1 MCSFPMANPAV
12 AESAG
17 SVRPGVRAA
26 ARALGYGLMGLGLG
40 ALVLALL
47 QLLVGRRLVEQR
59 QQQLGADVASKV
71 LLAEVALERFTP
83 AALAEIGGLRLAVGA
98 DPEPVASRRDP
109 GGGLLS
115 SGGPDPLLRRQALDL
130 QRQLCLRL
138 GPCPM
143 VRPARQ
149 GPRGVWVR
157 MASLSE
163 GGPPDATPLETVWLF
178 ASLPPLPGW
187 PPDPLLLGL
196 ALGSGGLG
204 AGLVYLALEVQRPL
218 RRLEQALAEVRSD
231 QLGTL
236 PLPAGG
242 SAAVRSLTARFNG
255 MVERLERS
263 GRERATMLAG
273 IAHDLR
279 SPITRLRLRLDLA
292 ASAHGLTEADRH
304 RSDADLNALQRI
316 TQQFLLFAGAEQAET
331 PLPVPLHDLL
341 AEMAALAGTVPLV
354 LDLQPLER
362 RVRPT
367 ALARAVGNLLE
378 NALQYG
384 TPPLRLTLHAAPPD
398 PHGFVIEVWDGG
410 AGIPVEAW
418 PRALEPFQRLD
429 AARGGQGHC
438 GLGLAIAD
446 RIARQHGGDLR
457 RLEAAAGFGVALTGR
472 SLPSPAL
479 GLPPLALGD

>member
-1 MCSFPMANPAV
+1 MA
-12 AESAG
+12 
-17 SVRPGVRAA
+17 
-26 ARALGYGLMGLGLG
+26 LGLG

-59 QQQLGADVASKV
+59 QQQLGADVATKV

-98 DPEPVASRRDP
+98 DPEPLASRRDP
-109 GGGLLS
+109 GGVLLS
-115 SGGPDPLLRRQALDL
+115 TGGPDPLLRRQALDL

-143 VRPARQ
+143 VRPAGQ

-163 GGPPDATPLETVWLF
+163 GGPPEATPLETVWLF
-178 ASLPPLPGW
+178 APLPPLPGW

-196 ALGSGGLG
+196 ALASGGLG

-218 RRLEQALAEVRSD
+218 GRLEQALAEVRFD

-263 GRERATMLAG
+263 GSERATMLAG

-279 SPITRLRLRLDLA
+279 SPLTRLRLRLDLA
-292 ASAHGLTEADRH
+292 PSAHGLTEADRNC
-304 RSDADLNALQRI
+304 STADLNALERI
-316 TQQFLLFAGAEQAET
+316 TRQFLLFAGAGQGEPAV
-331 PLPVPLHDLL
+331 LVPLHGLL
-341 AEMAALAGTVPLV
+341 AEVAALAGDVPLV

-362 RVRPT
+362 RLRPT
-367 ALARAVGNLLE
+367 ALARAVANLLE

-384 TPPLRLTLHAAPPD
+384 TPPLRLVLRPAAPE
-398 PHGFVIEVWDGG
+398 PHGYVIEVWDRG
-410 AGIPVEAW
+410 AGISAAAW
-418 PRALEPFQRLD
+418 PMALEPFQRLD

-457 RLEAAAGFGVALTGR
+457 RLEGGGNFGVALTGR
-472 SLPSPAL
+472 SLPSPAPGQPLPTL
-479 GLPPLALGD
+479 GG

>member
-1 MCSFPMANPAV
+1 MANPAV
-12 AESAG
+12 AESVG

-26 ARALGYGLMGLGLG
+26 ARALGYGLMALGLG

-59 QQQLGADVASKV
+59 QQQLGADVATKV

-98 DPEPVASRRDP
+98 DPEPLASRRDP
-109 GGGLLS
+109 GGVLLS
-115 SGGPDPLLRRQALDL
+115 TGGPDPLLRRQALDL

-143 VRPARQ
+143 VRPAGQ

-163 GGPPDATPLETVWLF
+163 SGPPEATPLETVWLF
-178 ASLPPLPGW
+178 APLPPLPGW

-196 ALGSGGLG
+196 ALASGGLG

-218 RRLEQALAEVRSD
+218 GRLEQALAEVRFD
-231 QLGTL
+231 QLSTL
-236 PLPAGG
+236 PVPAGG

-316 TQQFLLFAGAEQAET
+316 TQQFLLFAGAEQAEP

-341 AEMAALAGTVPLV
+341 AEVAALAGTVPLV

-367 ALARAVGNLLE
+367 ALARAVANLLE

-384 TPPLRLTLHAAPPD
+384 MPPLRLALHAAAPD

-446 RIARQHGGDLR
+446 RIALQHGGDLR

>member
-1 MCSFPMANPAV
+1 LLA
-12 AESAG
+12 
-17 SVRPGVRAA
+17 
-26 ARALGYGLMGLGLG
+26 LGLG

-98 DPEPVASRRDP
+98 QPEPVAPGRGP

-115 SGGPDPLLRRQALDL
+115 SGDPDPLLRRQALDL

-138 GPCPM
+138 RPCPL
-143 VRPARQ
+143 VRPALH

-157 MASLSE
+157 MASPSE
-163 GGPPDATPLETVWLF
+163 GAPPDATPLETVWLF
-178 ASLPPLPGW
+178 APLPPLPGW

-196 ALGSGGLG
+196 ALASGGLG
-204 AGLVYLALEVQRPL
+204 AGLLYLALEVQRPL
-218 RRLEQALAEVRSD
+218 RRLEQALAELRFD
-231 QLGTL
+231 QPGTL

-242 SAAVRSLTARFNG
+242 SAAVRSLTAHFNG

-279 SPITRLRLRLDLA
+279 SPLTRLRLRLDLA
-292 ASAHGLTEADRH
+292 ASAPALTEADRH
-304 RSDADLNALQRI
+304 RSIADLNALERI
-316 TQQFLLFAGAEQAET
+316 THQFLLFAGAEQAE
-331 PLPVPLHDLL
+331 PAVLVPLHHLL
-341 AEMAALAGTVPLV
+341 AEVAALAGEVPLE
-354 LDLQPLER
+354 LDLRPLER

-384 TPPLRLTLHAAPPD
+384 TPPLRLVLYAADSD
-398 PHGFVIEVWDGG
+398 PHGFVIEVWDRG

-418 PRALEPFQRLD
+418 PLALEPFQRLD

-446 RIARQHGGDLR
+446 RIARLHGGVLR
-457 RLEAAAGFGVALTGR
+457 RLEGGGGFGVRLAGR
-472 SLPSPAL
+472 SLPSPDPGQPA
-479 GLPPLALGD
+479 LALAD

>member
-1 MCSFPMANPAV
+1 MA
-12 AESAG
+12 
-17 SVRPGVRAA
+17 
-26 ARALGYGLMGLGLG
+26 LGLG

-59 QQQLGADVASKV
+59 QQQLGADVATKV

-98 DPEPVASRRDP
+98 DPEPLASRRDP
-109 GGGLLS
+109 GGVLLS
-115 SGGPDPLLRRQALDL
+115 TGGPDPLLRRQALDL

-143 VRPARQ
+143 VRPAGQ

-163 GGPPDATPLETVWLF
+163 SGPPEATPLETVWLF
-178 ASLPPLPGW
+178 APLPPLPGW

-196 ALGSGGLG
+196 ALASGGLG

-218 RRLEQALAEVRSD
+218 GRLEQALAEVRFD
-231 QLGTL
+231 QLSTL
-236 PLPAGG
+236 PVPAGG

-316 TQQFLLFAGAEQAET
+316 TQQFLLFAGAEQAEP

-341 AEMAALAGTVPLV
+341 AEVAALAGTVPLV

-367 ALARAVGNLLE
+367 ALARAVANLLE

-384 TPPLRLTLHAAPPD
+384 MPPLRLALHAAAPD

-446 RIARQHGGDLR
+446 RIALQHGGDLR

>member
-1 MCSFPMANPAV
+1 MANPAV
-12 AESAG
+12 AEPAG
-17 SVRPGVRAA
+17 SVRPGVQAA
-26 ARALGYGLMGLGLG
+26 ARAVGYGLMALGLG

-59 QQQLGADVASKV
+59 QQQLGADVAAKV

-83 AALAEIGGLRLAVGA
+83 AALAEIGGLRLAVGSV
-98 DPEPVASRRDP
+98 PEPVAAGRGP
-109 GGGLLS
+109 GGALFPTGA
-115 SGGPDPLLRRQALDL
+115 PDLLLRRQALDL

-138 GPCPM
+138 GPCPL
-143 VRPARQ
+143 VRPALQ

-157 MASLSE
+157 MASPSE
-163 GGPPDATPLETVWLF
+163 GAPPEAAPLETVWLF
-178 ASLPPLPGW
+178 APLPPLPGW

-204 AGLVYLALEVQRPL
+204 AGLLYLALEVQRPL
-218 RRLEQALAEVRSD
+218 RRLEQALAEVRFD
-231 QLGTL
+231 QPATL

-255 MVERLERS
+255 MVERLELS

-279 SPITRLRLRLDLA
+279 SPLTRLRLRLDLA
-292 ASAHGLTEADRH
+292 ASAHALTEADHH
-304 RSDADLNALQRI
+304 RSTADLNALERI
-316 TQQFLLFAGAEQAET
+316 TQQFLLFAGAEQAE
-331 PLPVPLHDLL
+331 PALLVPLHDLL
-341 AEMAALAGTVPLV
+341 AEVAALVGDVPLV

-384 TPPLRLTLHAAPPD
+384 MPPLRLVLNAAAPD
-398 PHGFVIEVWDGG
+398 PHGFVIEVWDHG
-410 AGIPVEAW
+410 AGIPAEAW
-418 PRALEPFQRLD
+418 PIALEPFQRLD

-446 RIARQHGGDLR
+446 RIARQHGGDLD
-457 RLEAAAGFGVALTGR
+457 RLEGGETFGVALTGR
-472 SLPSPAL
+472 SLPSPAP
-479 GLPPLALGD
+479 GQPPAALGD

>member
-17 SVRPGVRAA
+17 SLRPRVQTA
-26 ARALGYGLMGLGLG
+26 ARALGYGLLALGLG

-98 DPEPVASRRDP
+98 HPEPLASGREP

-115 SGGPDPLLRRQALDL
+115 SGTPDLLLRRQALDL

-138 GPCPM
+138 PVCPL
-143 VRPARQ
+143 VWPALQ

-157 MASLSE
+157 MASPSE
-163 GGPPDATPLETVWLF
+163 GAPPEAAPLETVWLF
-178 ASLPPLPGW
+178 APLPPLPGW
-187 PPDPLLLGL
+187 PPDPLLLAL
-196 ALGSGGLG
+196 ALASGGLG
-204 AGLVYLALEVQRPL
+204 AGLLYLALEVQRPL
-218 RRLEQALAEVRSD
+218 RRLEQALAEVRFD

-263 GRERATMLAG
+263 GSERATMLAG

-279 SPITRLRLRLDLA
+279 SPLTRLRLRLDLA
-292 ASAHGLTEADRH
+292 PSAHGLTEADRH
-304 RSDADLNALQRI
+304 RSTADLNALERI
-316 TQQFLLFAGAEQAET
+316 TRQFLLFAGAGQAE
-331 PLPVPLHDLL
+331 PAVLVPLHGLL
-341 AEMAALAGTVPLV
+341 AEVAALAGDVPLV

-362 RVRPT
+362 RLRPT
-367 ALARAVGNLLE
+367 ALARAVANLLE

-384 TPPLRLTLHAAPPD
+384 TPPLRLVLRPAAPE
-398 PHGFVIEVWDGG
+398 PHGYVIEVWDRG
-410 AGIPVEAW
+410 AGISAAAW
-418 PRALEPFQRLD
+418 PMALEPFQRLD
-429 AARGGQGHC
+429 ASRGGQGHC

-446 RIARQHGGDLR
+446 RIARLHGGDLR
-457 RLEAAAGFGVALTGR
+457 RLEGGGSFGVALTGR
-472 SLPSPAL
+472 SLPSPDPSQPLPEL
-479 GLPPLALGD
+479 GG

>member
-1 MCSFPMANPAV
+1 MANPAV
-12 AESAG
+12 AEPAG
-17 SVRPGVRAA
+17 SVRPGVQAA
-26 ARALGYGLMGLGLG
+26 ARAVGYGLMALGLG

-59 QQQLGADVASKV
+59 QQQLGADVAAKV

-83 AALAEIGGLRLAVGA
+83 AALAEIGGLRLAVGSV
-98 DPEPVASRRDP
+98 PEPVAAGRGP
-109 GGGLLS
+109 GGALFPTGA
-115 SGGPDPLLRRQALDL
+115 PDLLLRRQALDL

-138 GPCPM
+138 GPCPL
-143 VRPARQ
+143 VRPALQ

-157 MASLSE
+157 MASPSE
-163 GGPPDATPLETVWLF
+163 GAPPEAAPLETVWLF
-178 ASLPPLPGW
+178 APLPPLPGW

-204 AGLVYLALEVQRPL
+204 AGLLYLALEVQRPL
-218 RRLEQALAEVRSD
+218 RRLEQALAEVRFD
-231 QLGTL
+231 QPATL

-255 MVERLERS
+255 MVERLELS

-279 SPITRLRLRLDLA
+279 SPLTRLRLRLDLA
-292 ASAHGLTEADRH
+292 ASAHALTEADHH
-304 RSDADLNALQRI
+304 RSTADLNALERI
-316 TQQFLLFAGAEQAET
+316 TQQFLLFAGAEQVEPA
-331 PLPVPLHDLL
+331 LLVPLHDLL
-341 AEMAALAGTVPLV
+341 AEVAALVGDVPLV

-384 TPPLRLTLHAAPPD
+384 RPPLRLVLHAATPD
-398 PHGFVIEVWDGG
+398 PHGFVIEIWDHG
-410 AGIPVEAW
+410 AGIPIEAW
-418 PRALEPFQRLD
+418 PIALEPFQRLD

-446 RIARQHGGDLR
+446 RIARQHGGDLD
-457 RLEAAAGFGVALTGR
+457 RLEGGGTFGVALTGR
-472 SLPSPAL
+472 SLPSPAP
-479 GLPPLALGD
+479 GQPPAALGD

>member
-1 MCSFPMANPAV
+1 MANPAV
-12 AESAG
+12 AESVG
-17 SVRPGVRAA
+17 SVRPGVQAA
-26 ARALGYGLMGLGLG
+26 ARALAYGLMALGLG

-59 QQQLGADVASKV
+59 QQQLGADVATKV

-98 DPEPVASRRDP
+98 DPEPVASGRDP
-109 GGGLLS
+109 GGALLS
-115 SGGPDPLLRRQALDL
+115 SSGPDPLLRRQALDL

-143 VRPARQ
+143 VRPAGQ

-163 GGPPDATPLETVWLF
+163 GGPPEATPLETVWLF

-196 ALGSGGLG
+196 ALASGGLG

-218 RRLEQALAEVRSD
+218 GRLEQALAEVRFD
-231 QLGTL
+231 QLSTL
-236 PLPAGG
+236 PVPAGG

-273 IAHDLR
+273 MAHDLR

-292 ASAHGLTEADRH
+292 ASAPGLTAVDRH
-304 RSDADLNALQRI
+304 RSDADLNALERI
-316 TQQFLLFAGAEQAET
+316 TQQFLLFAGAEQAEP

-341 AEMAALAGTVPLV
+341 AEVAALAGTVPLV

-378 NALQYG
+378 NALHYG
-384 TPPLRLTLHAAPPD
+384 TPPLRVVLQAAAPD
-398 PHGFVIEVWDGG
+398 PHGFVIEVWDSG
-410 AGIPVEAW
+410 AGIAAEAW
-418 PRALEPFQRLD
+418 PIALEPFQRLD

-446 RIARQHGGDLR
+446 RIARQHGGDLL
-457 RLEAAAGFGVALTGR
+457 RLEAAGGFGVALTGR
-472 SLPSPAL
+472 SLPSPAPAQ
-479 GLPPLALGD
+479 PPSAPGD

>member
-1 MCSFPMANPAV
+1 MA
-12 AESAG
+12 
-17 SVRPGVRAA
+17 
-26 ARALGYGLMGLGLG
+26 LGLG

-59 QQQLGADVASKV
+59 QQQLGADVAAKV

-83 AALAEIGGLRLAVGA
+83 AALAEIGGLRLAVGSV
-98 DPEPVASRRDP
+98 PEPVAAGRGP
-109 GGGLLS
+109 GGALFPTGA
-115 SGGPDPLLRRQALDL
+115 PDLLLRRQALDL

-138 GPCPM
+138 GPCPL
-143 VRPARQ
+143 VRPALQ

-157 MASLSE
+157 MASPSE
-163 GGPPDATPLETVWLF
+163 GAPPEAAPLETVWLF
-178 ASLPPLPGW
+178 APLPPLPGW

-204 AGLVYLALEVQRPL
+204 AGLLYLALEVQRPL
-218 RRLEQALAEVRSD
+218 RRLEQALAEVRFD
-231 QLGTL
+231 QPATL

-255 MVERLERS
+255 MVERLELS

-279 SPITRLRLRLDLA
+279 SPLTRLRLRLDLA
-292 ASAHGLTEADRH
+292 ASAHALTEADHH
-304 RSDADLNALQRI
+304 RSTADLNALERI
-316 TQQFLLFAGAEQAET
+316 TQQFLLFAGAEQVEPA
-331 PLPVPLHDLL
+331 LLVPLHDLL
-341 AEMAALAGTVPLV
+341 AEVAALVGDVPLV

-384 TPPLRLTLHAAPPD
+384 MPPLRLVLNAAAPD
-398 PHGFVIEVWDGG
+398 PHGFVIEVWDHG
-410 AGIPVEAW
+410 AGIPIEAW
-418 PRALEPFQRLD
+418 PIALEPFQRLD

-446 RIARQHGGDLR
+446 RIARQHGGDLD
-457 RLEAAAGFGVALTGR
+457 RLEGGGNFGVALTGR
-472 SLPSPAL
+472 SLPSPAP
-479 GLPPLALGD
+479 GQPPAALGD

>member
-17 SVRPGVRAA
+17 SVRPGVQAA
-26 ARALGYGLMGLGLG
+26 ARALGYGLMALGLG
-40 ALVLALL
+40 ALALALL

-59 QQQLGADVASKV
+59 QQQLGADVATKV

-98 DPEPVASRRDP
+98 DPEPLASGRGP
-109 GGGLLS
+109 GGALLS
-115 SGGPDPLLRRQALDL
+115 TGGPDPLLRRQALDL

-149 GPRGVWVR
+149 GPRGMWVR

-178 ASLPPLPGW
+178 APLPPLPGW

-218 RRLEQALAEVRSD
+218 GRLEQALAEVRFD

-304 RSDADLNALQRI
+304 RSDADLNALERI
-316 TQQFLLFAGAEQAET
+316 TQQFLLFAGAEQAEP
-331 PLPVPLHDLL
+331 PLRVPLHDLL
-341 AEMAALAGTVPLV
+341 AEVAALAGTVPLV
-354 LDLQPLER
+354 LELQPLER

-446 RIARQHGGDLR
+446 RIARQHGGDLC

-472 SLPSPAL
+472 SLPSPAP
-479 GLPPLALGD
+479 GLPPLARGD

>member
-1 MCSFPMANPAV
+1 MANPAV
-12 AESAG
+12 AESLG
-17 SVRPGVRAA
+17 SVRPGVHAA
-26 ARALGYGLMGLGLG
+26 ARALAYGLIALGLG

-47 QLLVGRRLVEQR
+47 QLLLGRRLVEQR

-83 AALAEIGGLRLAVGA
+83 AALAEIGGLRLAVGSVPEPMA
-98 DPEPVASRRDP
+98 STTDPEGALFSP
-109 GGGLLS
+109 GA
-115 SGGPDPLLRRQALDL
+115 PDLLLRRQALDL
-130 QRQLCLRL
+130 QRRLCLRL
-138 GPCPM
+138 SPCPL
-143 VRPARQ
+143 VRPSLQA
-149 GPRGVWVR
+149 PRGVWVR
-157 MASLSE
+157 MASPSE
-163 GGPPDATPLETVWLF
+163 GAPPDVAPLEAPLETVWLF
-178 ASLPPLPGW
+178 APLPPLPGW

-204 AGLVYLALEVQRPL
+204 AGLLYLALEVQRPL
-218 RRLEQALAEVRSD
+218 RRLEQALAEVRFD
-231 QLGTL
+231 QPGTL

-242 SAAVRSLTARFNG
+242 SGAVRSLTARFNG

-292 ASAHGLTEADRH
+292 ASAHGLTELDRH
-304 RSDADLNALQRI
+304 RSEADLNALERI
-316 TQQFLLFAGAEQAET
+316 TRQFLLFAGAEQAE
-331 PLPVPLHDLL
+331 PAVLVPLHGLL
-341 AEMAALAGTVPLV
+341 AEVAALVGDVPLV

-384 TPPLRLTLHAAPPD
+384 TPPLRLVVRAAEAD
-398 PHGFVIEVWDGG
+398 PHGFVIEVWDRG
-410 AGIPVEAW
+410 AGIPAAAW
-418 PRALEPFQRLD
+418 PIALEPFQRLD
-429 AARGGQGHC
+429 VARGGQGHC

-446 RIARQHGGDLR
+446 RIARLHGGVLR
-457 RLEAAAGFGVALTGR
+457 RLEGGGGFGVALTGR
-472 SLPSPAL
+472 SLASPDP
-479 GLPPLALGD
+479 GQPLPELGD

>member
-1 MCSFPMANPAV
+1 MANPAV
-12 AESAG
+12 AESVG

-26 ARALGYGLMGLGLG
+26 ARALGYGLMALGLG

-59 QQQLGADVASKV
+59 QQQLGADVATKV

-98 DPEPVASRRDP
+98 DPEPLASRRDP
-109 GGGLLS
+109 GGVLLS
-115 SGGPDPLLRRQALDL
+115 TGGPDPLLRRQALDL

-143 VRPARQ
+143 VRPAGQ

-163 GGPPDATPLETVWLF
+163 SGPPEATPLETVWLF
-178 ASLPPLPGW
+178 APLPPLPGW

-196 ALGSGGLG
+196 ALASGGLG

-218 RRLEQALAEVRSD
+218 GRLEQALAEVRFD
-231 QLGTL
+231 QLSTL
-236 PLPAGG
+236 PVPAGG

-316 TQQFLLFAGAEQAET
+316 TQQFLLFAGAEQAEP

-341 AEMAALAGTVPLV
+341 AEVAALAGTVPLV

-384 TPPLRLTLHAAPPD
+384 TPPLRLVLRAAEPD
-398 PHGFVIEVWDGG
+398 PHGFVIEVWDRG
-410 AGIPVEAW
+410 AGIAAAAW
-418 PRALEPFQRLD
+418 PIALEPFQRLD
-429 AARGGQGHC
+429 VARGGQGHC

-446 RIARQHGGDLR
+446 RIARLHGGALR
-457 RLEAAAGFGVALTGR
+457 RLEGGGGFGVALTGR
-472 SLPSPAL
+472 SLPSPDPTQPAQAL
-479 GLPPLALGD
+479 AD